1 MTLRISGR
9 RLQKQTVV
17 IIMSVT
23 GCFLLLCLPYTI
35 FIIFCIIF
43 QKEINNESTEYKIMD
58 VISLTNNSVNFFI
71 YYLSGSKFR
80 NEFMKIFCPWRAEA
94 SGVYNNNNNNTIANF
109 NNSQGRPRIGTARE
123 REMGR

>member
-23 GCFLLLCLPYTI
+23 GCFLLLCLPYTV

-43 QKEINNESTEYKIMD
+43 QKEIDNESTEYKIMD

-80 NEFMKIFCPWRAEA
+80 NEFMKIFCPWRAVA
-94 SGVYNNNNNNTIANF
+94 YHNNNINAMANF
-109 NNSQGRPRIGTARE
+109 NNSQGRPRISTTRE
-123 REMGR
+123 GEMGR